1 MISVGVGVLHF
12 TGWRWKWHD
21 ANTRPFDF
29 DTLLRIERR
38 AVREAAAAQQLII
51 MPEK

>member
-1 MISVGVGVLHF
+1 VINAGVGVLHF
-12 TGWRWKWHD
+12 IGWPRKWHT
-21 ANTRPFDF
+21 NIRPFDF

-38 AVREAAAAQQLII
+38 AVREAVAAQLII